1 MHVSQWAIAVI
12 LRTFGH
18 KWSKKND
25 TGMVE
30 GLLEAY
36 YKDKHEKMI
45 KSEFWVIGTRNQ
57 KLAFFRNFL
66 HFLGRKFKKCIFW
79 WSENSNILAIIVGY
93 SQFISKMGLKIL
105 YMQ

>member
-1 MHVSQWAIAVI
+1 MHVTQWAIAVV

-36 YKDKHEKMI
+36 YKDKLEKII
-45 KSEFWVIGTRNQ
+45 KSEFWVIVGAWDP
-57 KLAFFRNFL
+57 K
-66 HFLGRKFKKCIFW
+66 
-79 WSENSNILAIIVGY
+79 SNIVIF
-93 SQFISKMGLKIL
+93 SLKSV
-105 YMQ
+105 

>member
-1 MHVSQWAIAVI
+1 MHFSKCPCLRPLCARTQWAIAVV

-36 YKDKHEKMI
+36 YKDKHDKNT
-45 KSEFWVIGTRNQ
+45 KSEFWVIVGAWDP
-57 KLAFFRNFL
+57 KSKI
-66 HFLGRKFKKCIFW
+66 GIF
-79 WSENSNILAIIVGY
+79 S
-93 SQFISKMGLKIL
+93 LKSV
-105 YMQ
+105 